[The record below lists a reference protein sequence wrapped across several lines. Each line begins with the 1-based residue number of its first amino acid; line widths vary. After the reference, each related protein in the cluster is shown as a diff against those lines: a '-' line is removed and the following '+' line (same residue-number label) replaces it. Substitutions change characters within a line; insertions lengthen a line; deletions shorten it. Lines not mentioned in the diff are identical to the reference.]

1 MKPCNSVKVR
11 HVMVKPVYRV
21 TEYTIHSL
29 LITCTST
36 MRFNKSCYPEFVNPI
51 L

>member
-1 MKPCNSVKVR
+1 
-11 HVMVKPVYRV
+11 MVKSVYCV

-29 LITCTST
+29 LIALTST
-36 MRFNKSCYPEFVNPI
+36 MQYTSCYPEFVNPI